1 MPKKLDMLIT
11 QMITFLINVAKDYI
25 NKKSK
30 KNFEGM
36 SDLSTDF
43 MQFYQAYDL
52 KKTVIENSYM
62 HVAMI
67 IYIISIN

>member
-1 MPKKLDMLIT
+1 MPKKLDMLIK

-36 SDLSTDF
+36 SDLCTDF
-43 MQFYQAYDL
+43 MQFY
-52 KKTVIENSYM
+52 
-62 HVAMI
+62 
-67 IYIISIN
+67 